1 MYLNGKIVSYITNE
15 AVMMKINENEENTLL
30 RKDIRSEDIPWW
42 IGGPAVPRRRKESAG
57 KDRAGAKK

>member
-1 MYLNGKIVSYITNE
+1 
-15 AVMMKINENEENTLL
+15 MMKINENEENMLL

>member
-1 MYLNGKIVSYITNE
+1 MYLDGKIASYIMNE

-57 KDRAGAKK
+57 KNRAGAKK

>member
-1 MYLNGKIVSYITNE
+1 MI
-15 AVMMKINENEENTLL
+15 MMKINENEENTLL

>member
-1 MYLNGKIVSYITNE
+1 MYLNRKIVNYITNE
-15 AVMMKINENEENTLL
+15 AVMMKINENEENMLL

>member
-1 MYLNGKIVSYITNE
+1 MYLNEKIVSYITNE

>member
-1 MYLNGKIVSYITNE
+1 MYLNKKIVSYITNE
-15 AVMMKINENEENTLL
+15 AVMMKINGNEENTLL

>member
-1 MYLNGKIVSYITNE
+1 MYLNRKIVIYVTNE

>member
-1 MYLNGKIVSYITNE
+1 MYLNRKIVSYIINE
-15 AVMMKINENEENTLL
+15 AVMMRINENEENTLL

>member
-1 MYLNGKIVSYITNE
+1 MYLNRKIVSYIINE

>member
-1 MYLNGKIVSYITNE
+1 MYLNKKIVSYITNE

-42 IGGPAVPRRRKESAG
+42 IGGSAVSRRRKESAG

>member
-1 MYLNGKIVSYITNE
+1 MYLDGKIVSYITNE

>member
-1 MYLNGKIVSYITNE
+1 MYLNRKIVIYITNE
-15 AVMMKINENEENTLL
+15 AGMMKINENEENTLL

>member
-1 MYLNGKIVSYITNE
+1 MYLNGKIASYITNE

-30 RKDIRSEDIPWW
+30 RKDIRNEDIPWW

>member
-1 MYLNGKIVSYITNE
+1 MYLNKKIASYITNE

-42 IGGPAVPRRRKESAG
+42 IGGSAVPRRRKESTG